1 MVRARR
7 AGAAHLGALGVSG
20 LLATLWASV
29 TSPYNLA
36 YSVAIALM
44 FTAWPRT
51 GARPGDLARGLLG
64 RWAVALLAV
73 WVLGTASDLVFPN
86 SITWTVLPA
95 AACCV
100 FFRDFEWPARIM
112 RLSVLMC
119 SWIYSLAAAEV
130 VNRQVNGGIWVA
142 ALVSL
147 AYVAAVFG
155 LLLLMESS
163 CSLEGDDVTFTL
175 ALPVVVVC
183 ASGLIG
189 RAILYLRSDFGVDHY
204 TVSTVESVLS
214 CINGQVA
221 ELVVYYAV
229 LRLVRGFNERRQL
242 QAERHLM
249 EGRLAALDAYRES
262 GESLRILRHEV
273 KNQYAYIKMLLEQ
286 KDYERAEEFF
296 GEMSMRANP
305 TFLHVNS
312 GNALVDDIVN
322 LELSRATAAGVDVDS
337 RIAVPPELPFE
348 EIDLASVLMNLLD
361 NAIEACAQVPPA
373 EKTIRLALVADGGSL
388 LISVS
393 NPAAQ
398 APRAA
403 ERGDLLTTKKDSS
416 LHGYGTGIIK
426 KIAEKYDGV
435 ADFSFADGVFTA
447 KVMLALLGE

>member
-1 MVRARR
+1 MDVVLDRF
-7 AGAAHLGALGVSG
+7 V
-20 LLATLWASV
+20 ASV

-36 YSVAIALM
+36 YAIAIVLM
-44 FTAWPRT
+44 FMRP
-51 GARPGDLARGLLG
+51 ARPQGGVAGLLG
-64 RWAVALLAV
+64 RLGIALGAV

-86 SITWTVLPA
+86 SITWTMLPA
-95 AACCV
+95 LACCAI
-100 FFRDFEWPARIM
+100 FRDFHLPARIM
-112 RLSVLMC
+112 RVSVLMC

-130 VNRQVNGGIWVA
+130 VNSLVNGGIWVA

-147 AYVAAVFG
+147 VYMVAVCAI
-155 LLLLMESS
+155 LWALESNCPIDS
-163 CSLEGDDVTFTL
+163 DDVTFAL

-183 ASGLIG
+183 ASGLIA
-189 RAILYLRSDFGVDHY
+189 RSILYLRSDFGVDHY
-204 TVSTVESVLS
+204 TVSTLESVLS

-249 EGRLAALDAYRES
+249 ESRLSALDAYRES
-262 GESLRILRHEV
+262 GESLRVLRHEV

-305 TFLHVNS
+305 TFLHVNT
-312 GNALVDDIVN
+312 GNSLVDDIVN

-337 RIAVPPELPFE
+337 RIAVPAELPYQ
-348 EIDLASVLMNLLD
+348 EIDFASVLMNLLD
-361 NAIEACAQVPPA
+361 NAIEACEHVSPA
-373 EKTIRLALVADGGSL
+373 EKCIHLALVADQGSL

-393 NPAAQ
+393 NPAGA
-398 APRAA
+398 APKASD
-403 ERGDLLTTKKDSS
+403 RGGLLTTKDDASM
-416 LHGYGTGIIK
+416 HGYGTAIIT

-435 ADFSFADGVFTA
+435 ADFSFANGVFTA
-447 KVMLALLGE
+447 KVMLSLHGE